1 MAHDEFN
8 SGARHGF
15 SMALYAVRNV
25 DRNMEHPTLELYS
38 NNKEETQIKWNK
50 RKLKYDIQKDMLYK
64 IYAEI
69 KKEMKEEVHE
79 NDF

>member
-25 DRNMEHPTLELYS
+25 DENIKYP
-38 NNKEETQIKWNK
+38 ETHG
-50 RKLKYDIQKDMLYK
+50 KLGEIPWQEQNIIYNAQKDLLYK
-64 IYAEI
+64 IYEEI
-69 KKEMKEEVHE
+69 KKEMEQEVHE
-79 NDF
+79 NDY

>member
-25 DRNMEHPTLELYS
+25 DKQINRPER
-38 NNKEETQIKWNK
+38 KDFTQEDRSFEYERYNT
-50 RKLKYDIQKDMLYK
+50 QKDLSYK
-64 IYAEI
+64 INEQR
-69 KKEMKEEVHE
+69 KKQMEEEVHE
-79 NDF
+79 NDY

>member
-15 SMALYAVRNV
+15 NMALYAVRNV
-25 DRNMEHPTLELYS
+25 D
-38 NNKEETQIKWNK
+38 KQIKLPETHGVLDEMPWQEQNTI
-50 RKLKYDIQKDMLYK
+50 YHAQKDLLYK
-64 IYAEI
+64 IYEEI

-79 NDF
+79 NDY